1 MLRYIGSRV
10 LVGGLTAFLVLVFVF
25 VVARLT
31 GDPFEIMYPDGVEP
45 EQIERLNEQ
54 YGLDRSY
61 PEQFWLYLQG
71 FAQGDFGTSLVER
84 RPVEQVFFPR
94 LVETLKLGTLALT
107 VSLVVGTLLGA
118 VTALYP
124 KARITK
130 GIGQALS
137 MLYAVPGFIV
147 ALVLLL
153 VFSYTLDV
161 LPSTGASTPA
171 HYVMPVICLSIGP
184 IVTVARTVE
193 NSMREAMPQDYIMTA
208 ISKGVGKARVLT
220 RHIFPNS
227 LIPVVT
233 QVGLIVAGILSGT
246 MVVEAVFSWPG
257 MGDLL
262 VKSALRRDFP
272 LIQFAVVAV
281 AALVIALNFILDV
294 IYMLLDPRIGKSRG
308 A

>member
-130 GIGQALS
+130 GISQALS

-246 MVVEAVFSWPG
+246 MVIEAVFSWPG